1 MLMLLNNRYQVIQ
14 TLGSGGFGETFLAED
29 TQMPSRRRCVIK
41 QLKLKYLMKNGKVV
55 SSSVNFS
62 LLWDAEN
69 SGWVIADAK

>member
-1 MLMLLNNRYQVIQ
+1 
-14 TLGSGGFGETFLAED
+14 
-29 TQMPSRRRCVIK
+29 
-41 QLKLKYLMKNGKVV
+41 LKYLMKNGKVV